1 MESLKRESVANL
13 SPRGILP
20 EFVLRRA
27 CESVAYHDGGERRGV
42 KNALLAMLD
51 RTVSLE

>member
-20 EFVLRRA
+20 EFVLQRA

-42 KNALLAMLD
+42 KNVLLATLD
-51 RTVSLE
+51 HSVSSE